1 MKKIY
6 SFIASVCLLP
16 MLTFGQITIVS
27 TDMAQAGDAVTRD
40 SDTLAT
46 VTEGSA
52 GANQTWIM
60 TNVTPRVT
68 ETTQVKLA
76 SATPYASSFTSSNLA
91 MTNDNAS
98 YVYFNQ
104 STNSLIS
111 TGLAGDLLG
120 NGSIITA
127 PLNPTLLIH
136 NFPRTYGDN
145 FSDTYGLDV
154 TTSGVSFGV
163 YQVRFKRTATALDS
177 TDGWG
182 KITTPTGTYNSL
194 RTKHVEYVKD
204 TTWIKILPISPWS
217 MVSATADTTKSFNWL
232 AKETKLAVAELTFDT
247 LGNPKKFV
255 WSKIAPTSG
264 ASIDNQLSKAI
275 QLEVYPNPAKET
287 LWLKVGE
294 NVKNEDYVF
303 EIYNVQGQL
312 VKSEKV
318 ALQANK
324 SEAIDLS
331 ELHAGIYSWKMSNIT
346 DNQSSAGRFS
356 ILK

>member
-1 MKKIY
+1 MRKFY

-27 TDMAQAGDAVTRD
+27 SDMAQAGDAVTRE

-46 VTEGSA
+46 VTEGNS
-52 GANQTWIM
+52 GANQTWVM

-104 STNSLIS
+104 NTNNLIS

-127 PLNPTLLIH
+127 PLNPTLLLH

-145 FSDTYGLDV
+145 FTDTYGLDV
-154 TTSGVSFGV
+154 TTSGTSFGV
-163 YQVRFKRTATALDS
+163 YQVRFKRSATVFDS
-177 TDGWG
+177 TDAWG
-182 KITTPTGTYNSL
+182 KITTPVGTYNSL
-194 RTKHVEYVKD
+194 RTKHIEYIKD
-204 TTWIKILPISPWS
+204 TTWIKLLPISSWT
-217 MVSATADTTKSFNWL
+217 MFSATADTTKSFNWL
-232 AKETKLAVAELTFDT
+232 AKETKLAVAELTFDS

-264 ASIDNQLSKAI
+264 ASIENQLSKTI
-275 QLEVYPNPAKET
+275 QLEVYPNPAQET
-287 LWLKVGE
+287 LWLKAGG
-294 NVKNEDYVF
+294 NAKNEEYSF

-312 VKSEKV
+312 VKSEKI
-318 ALQANK
+318 AFQANK
-324 SEAIDLS
+324 AEAIDLR
-331 ELHAGIYSWKMSNIT
+331 ELPAGIYSWKISHSI